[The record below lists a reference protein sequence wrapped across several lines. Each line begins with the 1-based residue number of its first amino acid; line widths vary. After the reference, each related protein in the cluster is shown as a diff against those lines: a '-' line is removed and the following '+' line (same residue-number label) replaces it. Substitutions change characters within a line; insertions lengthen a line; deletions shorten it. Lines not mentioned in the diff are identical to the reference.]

1 LDRYLRAQL
10 SLTDGMERATQ
21 EHESIL
27 AACEAGDAEH
37 AAALTYDHVQD
48 AKASLLN
55 YLKQKREKT

>member
-1 LDRYLRAQL
+1 
-10 SLTDGMERATQ
+10 MERATQ

>member
-1 LDRYLRAQL
+1 
-10 SLTDGMERATQ
+10 MERATR
-21 EHESIL
+21 EHEIIL

-55 YLKQKREKT
+55 YLKQKRETS